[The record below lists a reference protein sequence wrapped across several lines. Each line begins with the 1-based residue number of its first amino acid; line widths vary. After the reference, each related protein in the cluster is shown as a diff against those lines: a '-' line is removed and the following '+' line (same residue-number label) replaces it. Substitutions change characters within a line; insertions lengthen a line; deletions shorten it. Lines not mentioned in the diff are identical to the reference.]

1 MIRPV
6 GGERANVRY
15 ASIESGLYQARE
27 WARDVLEKM
36 AAPLARLLARLKVS
50 PNQVS
55 AAGFALNVVA
65 AVCIATNDLVLAGVI
80 YILAGCLDLMDGTLA
95 RVSGRATKFGAF
107 FDSTV
112 DRISEGVVF
121 AAITYRFAI
130 DGQSVLAAVV
140 VLALLGSLLVSYVRA
155 RAEGLGGKCKVGL
168 LTRAERVILLTLG
181 LLFGLLAQTIVV
193 LAVLTAVTVAQRIY
207 HVARQFDPLP
217 KSDEATSKPS

>member
-1 MIRPV
+1 
-6 GGERANVRY
+6 VRY
-15 ASIESGLYQARE
+15 ESIESGLYQTRE
-27 WARDVLEKM
+27 WVRAVLEKG
-36 AAPLARLLARLKVS
+36 ASPLARLLARLKIS

-65 AVCIATNDLVLAGVI
+65 AFCITTNDLVLAGVI
-80 YILAGCLDLMDGTLA
+80 YIFAGCLDLMDGTLA
-95 RVSGRATKFGAF
+95 RVTGQATKFGAF

-130 DGQSVLAAVV
+130 DGQSLLAAVV

-181 LLFGLLAQTIVV
+181 LLFGLLAQIIVV

-207 HVARQFDPLP
+207 YVAKQFDPLP
-217 KSDEATSKPS
+217 KRDEAASKPS

>member
-1 MIRPV
+1 M
-6 GGERANVRY
+6 RY
-15 ASIESGLYQARE
+15 ESIESGLYQARE

-36 AAPLARLLARLKVS
+36 AAPLARLLARLKVT

-55 AAGFALNVVA
+55 TAGFALNVVA
-65 AVCIATNDLVLAGVI
+65 AICIATNDLVLAGVI
-80 YILAGCLDLMDGTLA
+80 YIVAGCLDLMDGTLA
-95 RVSGRATKFGAF
+95 RMTGRATKFGAF

-130 DGQSVLAAVV
+130 DGESVLAAVV

-181 LLFGLLAQTIVV
+181 LLFGLLAHTIVL

-207 HVARQFDPLP
+207 YVAKQFDHLP
-217 KSDEATSKPS
+217 KRDEAASEPS

>member
-1 MIRPV
+1 MIRPL
-6 GGERANVRY
+6 GGERATVRY
-15 ASIESGLYQARE
+15 ESIESGLYQFRE
-27 WARDVLEKM
+27 WVRDVLEKL

-55 AAGFALNVVA
+55 TAGFALNVVA
-65 AVCIATNDLVLAGVI
+65 AVCIATDDLALAGLI

-95 RVSGRATKFGAF
+95 RVTGQATKFGAF

-121 AAITYRFAI
+121 AAITYRFAM

-168 LTRAERVILLTLG
+168 LTRAERVILLALG
-181 LLFGLLAQTIVV
+181 LLFGFLAQTIVL
-193 LAVLTAVTVAQRIY
+193 LAVLTAVTVAQRI
-207 HVARQFDPLP
+207 HFVARQFDPLP
-217 KSDEATSKPS
+217 QSDETTAKPS

>member
-1 MIRPV
+1 M
-6 GGERANVRY
+6 RY
-15 ASIESGLYQARE
+15 ESIESGLYQARE

-36 AAPLARLLARLKVS
+36 AAPLARLLARLKVT

-55 AAGFALNVVA
+55 TAGFALNVVA
-65 AVCIATNDLVLAGVI
+65 AVCIATGNLVLAGAI

-95 RVSGRATKFGAF
+95 RVTGRATKFGAF

-130 DGQSVLAAVV
+130 DGESVLAAVV

-181 LLFGLLAQTIVV
+181 LLFGLLEHTIVL

-207 HVARQFDPLP
+207 YVARQFDPLP
-217 KSDEATSKPS
+217 KHDEATSESS

>member
-1 MIRPV
+1 
-6 GGERANVRY
+6 
-15 ASIESGLYQARE
+15 
-27 WARDVLEKM
+27 
-36 AAPLARLLARLKVS
+36 
-50 PNQVS
+50 
-55 AAGFALNVVA
+55 
-65 AVCIATNDLVLAGVI
+65 
-80 YILAGCLDLMDGTLA
+80 MDGTLA
-95 RVSGRATKFGAF
+95 RVTGRATKFGAF

-130 DGQSVLAAVV
+130 DGESVLAAVV

-181 LLFGLLAQTIVV
+181 LLFGLLEHTIVL

-207 HVARQFDPLP
+207 YVARQFDPLP
-217 KSDEATSKPS
+217 KSDEAASESS

>member
-1 MIRPV
+1 M
-6 GGERANVRY
+6 RY
-15 ASIESGLYQARE
+15 ESIESGLYRTRE
-27 WARDVLEKM
+27 WVRDVLEKM
-36 AAPLARLLARLKVS
+36 AAPLARLLARLKVT

-55 AAGFALNVVA
+55 TAGFALNVVA
-65 AVCIATNDLVLAGVI
+65 AVCVATGDLVVAGVI

-95 RVSGRATKFGAF
+95 RVTGRATKFGAF

-130 DGQSVLAAVV
+130 DGESVLAAVV

-181 LLFGLLAQTIVV
+181 LLFGLLEHTIVL

-207 HVARQFDPLP
+207 YVAKQFEPLP
-217 KSDEATSKPS
+217 KRDEATSESS

>member
-1 MIRPV
+1 M
-6 GGERANVRY
+6 RY
-15 ASIESGLYQARE
+15 ESIESGLYQARE

-36 AAPLARLLARLKVS
+36 AAPLARLLARLKVT

-55 AAGFALNVVA
+55 TAGFALNVVA
-65 AVCIATNDLVLAGVI
+65 AAFIATGDLMLAGII

-95 RVSGRATKFGAF
+95 RVTGRATKFGAF

-130 DGQSVLAAVV
+130 DGESVLAAVV

-181 LLFGLLAQTIVV
+181 LLFGLLEHTIVL

-207 HVARQFDPLP
+207 YVARQFDPLP
-217 KSDEATSKPS
+217 KSDEAASESS

>member
-1 MIRPV
+1 M
-6 GGERANVRY
+6 RY
-15 ASIESGLYQARE
+15 ESIESGLYQARE

-36 AAPLARLLARLKVS
+36 AAPLARLLARLKVT

-55 AAGFALNVVA
+55 TAGFALNVVA
-65 AVCIATNDLVLAGVI
+65 AMCIATNDLALAGVI
-80 YILAGCLDLMDGTLA
+80 YIVAGGLDLMDGTLA
-95 RVSGRATKFGAF
+95 RVTGRATKFGAF

-130 DGQSVLAAVV
+130 DGESVLAAVV

-181 LLFGLLAQTIVV
+181 LLFGLLAHTIVL

-207 HVARQFDPLP
+207 YVAKQFDPLP
-217 KSDEATSKPS
+217 KRDEAASEPS